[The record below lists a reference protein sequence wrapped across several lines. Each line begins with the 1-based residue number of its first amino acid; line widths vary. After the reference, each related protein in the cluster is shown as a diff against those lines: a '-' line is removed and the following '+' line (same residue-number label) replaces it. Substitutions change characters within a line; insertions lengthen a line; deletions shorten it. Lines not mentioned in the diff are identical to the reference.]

1 MLCTPEE
8 RERIDKDVNDLR
20 SYLLETYN
28 EAKKKGKTD
37 VPNWL
42 AKNVDKFYSASGSPK
57 PKKLSVKVSFDELY
71 DKFLSERKLG
81 EGRKRHYEVLRRMI
95 HRYES

>member
-1 MLCTPEE
+1 MSPPTLITKISSAMSILRLCV
-8 RERIDKDVNDLR
+8 I
-20 SYLLETYN
+20 YLYN
-28 EAKKKGKTD
+28 KYYTS
-37 VPNWL
+37 WL

-95 HRYES
+95 NRYES